1 MALKYIKAAVLIS
14 LSILLFSSCEEKLQ
28 TEFGNSKVYFSDTSA
43 SLTFKDSASLAE
55 IAAQPDTV
63 VYMIGLYRSGIVDN
77 LEEITFTLSV
87 DSAALDSV
95 ITKAQTALPVDMT
108 DLMTR
113 YKDSK
118 ALGSTFCSVP
128 ATVII
133 PQGQRNVSVPVTLRK
148 SLIKLYN
155 NAYFNYSAKDF
166 VNTNVIKS
174 RMLIIP
180 LKITKVSPDYPILST
195 QQKSYLEITKRIGIK

>member
-1 MALKYIKAAVLIS
+1 MIFKCIKTAILFSV
-14 LSILLFSSCEEKLQ
+14 SILLFSSCEEKLQ
-28 TEFGNSKVYFSDTSA
+28 TEFGNSRVYFSDTSA
-43 SLTFKDSASLAE
+43 SLALKDSASLVD
-55 IAAQPDTV
+55 ITAQPDTT

-77 LEEITFTLSV
+77 LEEIKFTLSI

-95 ITKAQTALPVDMT
+95 ISKAQTSLPVEMT
-108 DLMTR
+108 DIMTK
-113 YKDSK
+113 YKNSK
-118 ALGSTFCSVP
+118 ALGVSYCSVP

>member
-1 MALKYIKAAVLIS
+1 MILKCIKTALLFGA
-14 LSILLFSSCEEKLQ
+14 SILFFTSCEEKLQ
-28 TEFGNSKVYFSDTSA
+28 TEFGNSKVYFSNTFA
-43 SLTFKDSASLAE
+43 SLVLKDSATLDE
-55 IAAQPDTV
+55 IAAQTDTT

-77 LEEITFTLSV
+77 LEELKLTLSI

-95 ITKAQTALPVDMT
+95 ISKAQTAFPAEMT
-108 DLMTR
+108 DIMTK
-113 YKDSK
+113 YKNSK
-118 ALGSTFCSVP
+118 ALGVNYCSVP

-133 PQGQRNVSVPVTLRK
+133 PQGQRAVSIPVTLRK

-174 RMLIIP
+174 RILIIP
-180 LKITKVSPDYPILST
+180 LKITNVNPYYPILST